1 MCISL
6 ALCVCVCVCVC
17 VLLDSLLIRDLMQV
31 LAHNRAPLTPVNE
44 PANPKIGVKL
54 PIAFPPAKDVSLG
67 VFAVATAKPKL

>member
-1 MCISL
+1 
-6 ALCVCVCVCVC
+6 
-17 VLLDSLLIRDLMQV
+17 MQV

-44 PANPKIGVKL
+44 PPTPKIGVKL